1 MICFTG
7 CASGT
12 KWLLPKQPL
21 ARNEMTKEQFDEMM
35 QTGLNQA
42 KAGIS
47 RPADEVIGG
56 LKREVD
62 EWTANSTR

>member
-1 MICFTG
+1 
-7 CASGT
+7 
-12 KWLLPKQPL
+12 
-21 ARNEMTKEQFDEMM
+21 MTKEQFDEMM